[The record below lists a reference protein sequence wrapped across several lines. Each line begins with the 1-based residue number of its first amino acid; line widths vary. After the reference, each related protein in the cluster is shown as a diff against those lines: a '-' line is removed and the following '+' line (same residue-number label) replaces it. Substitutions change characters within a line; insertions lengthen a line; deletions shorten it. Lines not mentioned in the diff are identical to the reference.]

1 MKRLTKNIV
10 EGYIVE
16 ASKDEFLYRQDSG
29 SWLSHM
35 VGPFEEATLYST
47 QREALQSYTRY
58 SGRETPFKIHKVRI
72 TYRNKMETINE

>member
-1 MKRLTKNIV
+1 MKKLTKNVV

-16 ASKDEFLYRQDSG
+16 ASKGEFLYRQDSG

-47 QREALQSYTRY
+47 QREAIQGYTRY
-58 SGRETPFKIHKVRI
+58 SGRETPFKLHKVRI
-72 TYRNKMETINE
+72 TYRTKVETL